1 MKQCIYMYYTVSKQ
15 FNVFFP
21 VLHVFPLFLH
31 VLCVDYLHNTNQRGT
46 CMILAGL
53 TLSLVQE
60 SLYT

>member
-1 MKQCIYMYYTVSKQ
+1 MKQCIYMYYT
-15 FNVFFP
+15 N
-21 VLHVFPLFLH
+21 LILFPLFLH
-31 VLCVDYLHNTNQRGT
+31 VLCVDYLHNTNQKGT